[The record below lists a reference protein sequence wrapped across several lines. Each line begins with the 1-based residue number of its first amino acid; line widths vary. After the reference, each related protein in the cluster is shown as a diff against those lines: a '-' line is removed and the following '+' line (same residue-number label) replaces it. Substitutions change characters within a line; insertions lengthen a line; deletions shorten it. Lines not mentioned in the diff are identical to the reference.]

1 MQGATASGT
10 LEASTRMDVYRL
22 LRERDYYPIKVEKVL
37 QVKDIKDLSLRTK
50 IASKDIAVLCKQFST
65 MLEAGIPIVRCLD
78 ILSKQLSNRV
88 LRRLF
93 TEMYAEVRTGRTLT
107 EALAR
112 RSQYFPSLFISMIEA
127 GETSG
132 TLDVVLNNLAQH
144 YEKDY
149 KLRQKVKNAMTYP
162 VIVLIVAVA
171 VVYFLLTVVVPTFIS
186 IFNRGDMAL
195 PLPTR
200 MLLSLSKFAT
210 RYGMIVLLCIV
221 LMVFILYIVLSRG
234 KGRLKWHEFLLKMP
248 VMGTVITYMIS
259 SRFSATLGILLRTGI
274 PLVQALDIVK
284 KVVGNEVAQKG
295 LQQVQDMA
303 RMGGGISTPLEQLKL
318 FPPML
323 IQMLK
328 IGEESG
334 TLDEMLLKTAEFY
347 EGELEASLV
356 RLTTLLEPTL
366 IVLLGGVVAFIVLS
380 IALPMFEMTSILG

>member
-1 MQGATASGT
+1 MQGATTSGT

-37 QVKDIKDLSLRTK
+37 QVKDIKDLSIRTK

-65 MLEAGIPIVRCLD
+65 MLGAGIPIVRCLD

-93 TEMYAEVRTGRTLT
+93 AEMYAEVRTGRTLT
-107 EALAR
+107 EALVR

-200 MLLSLSKFAT
+200 MLLSLSDFAT

-248 VMGTVITYMIS
+248 VMGTVITYVIS

-303 RMGGGISTPLEQLKL
+303 RMGGGISIPLEQLKL
-318 FPPML
+318 FPLML

-356 RLTTLLEPTL
+356 RLTTLLEPML

-380 IALPMFEMTSILG
+380 IALPMFQMTNILG

>member
-1 MQGATASGT
+1 
-10 LEASTRMDVYRL
+10 MDVYRL

-186 IFNRGDMAL
+186 IFNRGDMVL

-200 MLLSLSKFAT
+200 MLLSLSNFAT

-347 EGELEASLV
+347 EDELEASLV